1 MYVTLL
7 MLKIK
12 AMSPTFSGG
21 KQVIKAANARNC
33 GRVCLSS
40 QQKMK
45 NYFPLK
51 KIMVNYEWK

>member
-21 KQVIKAANARNC
+21 KQVIKAANARNW
-33 GRVCLSS
+33 VEFVYSS

>member
-21 KQVIKAANARNC
+21 KQVIIAANARNC
-33 GRVCLSS
+33 GRVCLFQSTENEELFS
-40 QQKMK
+40 
-45 NYFPLK
+45 LK
-51 KIMVNYEWK
+51 EDNGKL